1 MGTAARADVL
11 AVATLRI
18 RDSVDQIGAAE
29 VGALLRALSAAAG
42 NKYVATPVAALL
54 TKFGATAHGAR
65 QVEHDCRLRLRLLIT
80 IANLASDSRVYG
92 WLVAARAAP
101 LILRLEQ
108 WSPRRSAMQ
117 LACWRALLHIGT
129 EEERRIWR
137 ASSRLGQAAGLK
149 RGGAILD
156 VPAEWGEVA
165 ELAAHRSNHAS
176 LVDANVFELVVEL
189 RQMGSDSQRQFAAEV
204 LLSLAVNPELTQHV
218 CESNALTCILRLEE
232 VASLIALQGQ
242 VLIALA
248 KNEELRPL
256 MIGPGL
262 IVTLLQRIRFRAQ
275 MLPSFALD
283 ALTTLLLL
291 VCALMPIGSSL

>member
-1 MGTAARADVL
+1 
-11 AVATLRI
+11 
-18 RDSVDQIGAAE
+18 
-29 VGALLRALSAAAG
+29 
-42 NKYVATPVAALL
+42 
-54 TKFGATAHGAR
+54 
-65 QVEHDCRLRLRLLIT
+65 
-80 IANLASDSRVYG
+80 
-92 WLVAARAAP
+92 
-101 LILRLEQ
+101 
-108 WSPRRSAMQ
+108 
-117 LACWRALLHIGT
+117 
-129 EEERRIWR
+129 
-137 ASSRLGQAAGLK
+137 LK